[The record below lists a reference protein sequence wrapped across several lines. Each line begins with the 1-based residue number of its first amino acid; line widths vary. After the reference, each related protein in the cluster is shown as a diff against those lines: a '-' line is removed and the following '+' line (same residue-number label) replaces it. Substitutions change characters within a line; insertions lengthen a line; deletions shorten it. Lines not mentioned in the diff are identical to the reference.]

1 MARKWQPLNTHPQDE
16 GSTFFRT
23 TPDLKRRR
31 AVLAAK
37 SKSKLAPH
45 LKVV

>member
-1 MARKWQPLNTHPQDE
+1 MANLYWLDAITQDE
-16 GSTFFRT
+16 GSAFFRI

-31 AVLAAK
+31 TVLAAK
-37 SKSKLAPH
+37 SKAKLAPH